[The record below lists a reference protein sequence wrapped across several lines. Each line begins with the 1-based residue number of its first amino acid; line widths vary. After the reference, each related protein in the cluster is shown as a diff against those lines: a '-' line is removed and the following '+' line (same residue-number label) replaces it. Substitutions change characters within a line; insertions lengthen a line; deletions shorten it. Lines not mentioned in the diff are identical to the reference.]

1 MALALVGVIGI
12 TAVVSF
18 TAFQPPPWVYLLLV
32 AYATI
37 KYPLWV
43 LALMCVV
50 ALGALLL
57 YDERLRREEERRR
70 RLEEERRR
78 LQRWQ
83 WLRSAGSSVAAAGA
97 VVGTGALILLTAAHP
112 RELIGQAGENNGA
125 CSRAADRSAVR
136 KAMRSAVMD
145 RMYLYKADW
154 KERNG
159 NSKCPQCKNGPFVPT
174 VDHFPKSF
182 QLIADTFLNQQSYTF
197 TERDLCSA
205 YRDGAMRVR
214 FARGDSGLEAWVA
227 AWKEHHK
234 RHKLR
239 ILCEDCNRKNGNYGY
254 KG

>member
-97 VVGTGALILLTAAHP
+97 VVGTGALILLAVLSSSDGDDSDSGGPCGRSLLEAGGDGVRGGAITAAHP

-159 NSKCPQCKNGPFVPT
+159 NS
-174 VDHFPKSF
+174 
-182 QLIADTFLNQQSYTF
+182 
-197 TERDLCSA
+197 
-205 YRDGAMRVR
+205 
-214 FARGDSGLEAWVA
+214 A
-227 AWKEHHK
+227 APHP
-234 RHKLR
+234 
-239 ILCEDCNRKNGNYGY
+239 
-254 KG
+254 

>member
-83 WLRSAGSSVAAAGA
+83 WLRS
-97 VVGTGALILLTAAHP
+97 
-112 RELIGQAGENNGA
+112 A